1 MADAPKKT
9 ISEEAAFQSSL
20 NVKGIA
26 LLFRYAV
33 MLFFFWTLVIGISLA
48 WTIMNHFAHTREIAK
63 KEVNI
68 AFDRDLAIRVWSANH

>member
-26 LLFRYAV
+26 LLYRYAV
-33 MLFFFWTLVIGISLA
+33 TLFLFWTLVVGISLT
-48 WTIMNHFAHTREIAK
+48 WTIKDHFFHTREMAK
-63 KEVNI
+63 KEANI